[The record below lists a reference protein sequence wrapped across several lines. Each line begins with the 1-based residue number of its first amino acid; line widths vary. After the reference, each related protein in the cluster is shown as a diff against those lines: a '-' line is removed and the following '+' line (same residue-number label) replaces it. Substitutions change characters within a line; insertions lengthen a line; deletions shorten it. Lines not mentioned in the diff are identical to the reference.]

1 MMNCQELETALRVG
15 TNFVTLIFNDGGYG
29 LIEWKQHNQFGDSAF
44 IKFSNPDFVKFA
56 ESMGL
61 KGYRVN
67 SVAEFIPTL
76 EEALKQDVPTVIDCP
91 VDYGEN
97 LRFSQKAGD
106 LSCKM

>member
-1 MMNCQELETALRVG
+1 
-15 TNFVTLIFNDGGYG
+15 
-29 LIEWKQHNQFGDSAF
+29 
-44 IKFSNPDFVKFA
+44 
-56 ESMGL
+56 
-61 KGYRVN
+61 VN

-76 EEALKQDVPTVIDCP
+76 QEALKQDVPTVIDCP